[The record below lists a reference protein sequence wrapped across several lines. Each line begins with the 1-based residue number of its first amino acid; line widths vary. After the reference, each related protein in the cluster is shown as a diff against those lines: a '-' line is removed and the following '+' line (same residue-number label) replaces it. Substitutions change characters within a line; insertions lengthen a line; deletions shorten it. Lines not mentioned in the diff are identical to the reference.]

1 MQKSN
6 LSVVYKRY
14 FLNFRIAF
22 EALRSNKIRSFLSA
36 LGIVF
41 GVAAV
46 ICMLSIGKGTEQE
59 ILKKMEQVGVNSI
72 IIAPFTKNS
81 QNKEGS
87 NQRDNS
93 LEQDAPE
100 EPQYHQASISKYSPG
115 LSVKDAEAIKEVL
128 PTVKYV
134 SPYIEKTEL
143 AIHSTRSSNV
153 TIKAVGPDYFKM
165 FNILVQS
172 GSSFTKEQ
180 NEKATSVCL
189 LTASSKLKLLG
200 AKNATGKMI
209 KIGKYWFTVSGIIKN
224 TSPSQNSSGDND
236 LSVYIPVNTFL
247 SRIENRGAVQSAAFS
262 YPGTSNKNQLDRI
275 YVQVRHANELL
286 STSNILERL
295 LLRKH
300 AGVKDFLVEV
310 PELLLKQQEETKS
323 LFNIVLA
330 IIAAVSLLVGGIG
343 IMNIMNASVLERTR
357 EIGVRMATGACKK
370 DITLQFLAEAVL
382 ICFFGGI
389 IGVAL
394 GISMSILIF
403 RTTGIVTIISANSIL
418 VAFSVTT
425 AVGIFFGF
433 YPAKKASDKDPIES
447 LRYE

>member
-6 LSVVYKRY
+6 LSAVYKRY
-14 FLNFRIAF
+14 RLNFRIAF
-22 EALRSNKIRSFLSA
+22 EALISNKIRSFLSG

-72 IIAPFTKNS
+72 IISPFSKNNANWKGAS
-81 QNKEGS
+81 QKE
-87 NQRDNS
+87 NAH
-93 LEQDAPE
+93 EQDNQE
-100 EPQYHQASISKYSPG
+100 EQQYHQGMTAKYSPG
-115 LSVKDAEAIKEVL
+115 LSLKDAKAVEEVL
-128 PTVKYV
+128 PNVKYV
-134 SPYIEKTEL
+134 SPYIEKTDI
-143 AIHSTRSSNV
+143 AVHSNRSSNV
-153 TIKAVGPDYFKM
+153 TIKAVDPDYFKM
-165 FNILVQS
+165 FNITAQS
-172 GSSFTKEQ
+172 GSFFTSGQ
-180 NEKATSVCL
+180 NNKAIPVCL
-189 LTASSKLKLLG
+189 LTLSSKLKLLG
-200 AKNATGKMI
+200 AKSATGKKI
-209 KIGKYWFTVSGIIKN
+209 KIGKHWFTVCGITKSIAKK
-224 TSPSQNSSGDND
+224 QVNSHDND
-236 LSVYIPVNTFL
+236 LTVYIPVNTFL
-247 SRIENRGAVQSAAFS
+247 SRIENRGAISATAFNA
-262 YPGTSNKNQLDRI
+262 PGTNKKNQLDKI
-275 YVQVRHANELL
+275 YIQLKQANELL
-286 STSNILERL
+286 SSSKILERL

-300 AGVKDFLVEV
+300 SGIKDYQVEV

-389 IGVAL
+389 IGVVL
-394 GISMSILIF
+394 GIFMSILIF
-403 RTTGIVTIISANSIL
+403 RTTGILTIISASSIL

-425 AVGIFFGF
+425 AVGVFFGF